1 MILSFYNIYVIFS
14 IKVFTAGKELK
25 DYVEQI
31 IFTLQMQKWNL
42 GSNIFSDLPEVTLCL
57 IL

>member
-42 GSNIFSDLPEVTLCL
+42 GSNIFSDLPGVTLCL